1 MLDASIQVLLYGLL
15 AGLSALAFTATLAV
29 MPGGRLKT
37 LSFGAGFV
45 GAQTLTCAA
54 FVTLGIGA
62 LGASSKNH
70 PGLRAALA
78 FALAIVLVA
87 LAVRVR
93 RRPPSTNPRPSK
105 EPGTREQALLER
117 LGRLHVL
124 TTFVAGLLLGVGG
137 PKRLVVTSLAA
148 TTIVT
153 AEVGDADKT
162 ALSVLYVAIATALV
176 WIPALVF
183 VLLGKRV
190 IVLMKGA
197 EDGVARRQPQITVY
211 ALFIL
216 AGLLI
221 VDAVSIVLA

>member
-62 LGASSKNH
+62 LGAGSKNH

-105 EPGTREQALLER
+105 
-117 LGRLHVL
+117 
-124 TTFVAGLLLGVGG
+124 
-137 PKRLVVTSLAA
+137 
-148 TTIVT
+148 
-153 AEVGDADKT
+153 
-162 ALSVLYVAIATALV
+162 
-176 WIPALVF
+176 
-183 VLLGKRV
+183 
-190 IVLMKGA
+190 
-197 EDGVARRQPQITVY
+197 
-211 ALFIL
+211 
-216 AGLLI
+216 
-221 VDAVSIVLA
+221 